1 MDSFYFL
8 FSSQHSLVT
17 RCWGYRA
24 KSGCPEWCPSPSIWL
39 WEEFLQRPGSEQ
51 LIPYSVRSQEEVTSL
66 EVT

>member
-24 KSGCPEWCPSPSIWL
+24 KSDRAPRVVPVSFHLALGRISTET
-39 WEEFLQRPGSEQ
+39 G
-51 LIPYSVRSQEEVTSL
+51 V
-66 EVT
+66 